1 MVCPW
6 NSTTAFLCKLVSAH
20 LQPFNTSES
29 LVVVL
34 EGVIFWQ
41 ADFQHLFQRVRSH
54 LALELAHGS
63 LPASFTTICLL
74 CGFQQIS

>member
-6 NSTTAFLCKLVSAH
+6 NRTATFLCKLVSAH

-29 LVVVL
+29 LMVVL
-34 EGVIFWQ
+34 EGVMFWQ

-54 LALELAHGS
+54 RALELAHRS
-63 LPASFTTICLL
+63 LSASFTMICLL
-74 CGFQQIS
+74 CGFQQVS